1 MKLQNPWIKLTGSL
15 NQDDANRIAALE
27 AACARTDQVAFKLE
41 LPYKLGVAA
50 GAELSEKAPDTN
62 ELMYFDGERL
72 IGYIGI
78 GCFGGHG
85 SPPELMGMVDPEYRG
100 QGVFSVLHSL
110 AISDLKRRGCDKA
123 LLLSDG
129 SSVSGLRF
137 IQKIGAAR
145 DHSEYEMYL
154 KRAGES
160 RDNLVSGI
168 KLRKASNADAKEVAR
183 QNAIYFGDEHVDDAE
198 GARVLLLPEE
208 EEKRGMTIFL
218 AERCGQAVGKVHLQ
232 LIDGLGGIYGLG
244 VLPEHRKKGLGRAI
258 LTMAVQWLKGAGAQ
272 EVMLQVVT
280 DNLNA
285 LRLYESCGF
294 ETTSV
299 MEYYGL
305 PLYRCDVCP

>member
-1 MKLQNPWIKLTGSL
+1 MILQNPWIKLTGSL
-15 NQDDANRIAALE
+15 NQGDANRIAELE
-27 AACARTDQVAFKLE
+27 AVCARTDQLTLKLE

-50 GAELSEKAPDTN
+50 NAVLSEKAPQIN

-78 GCFGGHG
+78 GCFGGS

-100 QGVFSVLHSL
+100 QGVFLALHNL
-110 AISDLKRRGCDKA
+110 AISELKRRGCDKA

-129 SSVSGLRF
+129 RSVSGLGF
-137 IQKIGAAR
+137 IQKAGAVR

-154 KRAGES
+154 KRAGAR
-160 RDNLVSGI
+160 RDNIVSDI
-168 KLRKASNADAKEVAR
+168 ILRKASNADAKEVAR
-183 QNAIYFGDEHVDDAE
+183 QNAIYFGDDHVEDGQGTHA
-198 GARVLLLPEE
+198 LLLPEE

-218 AERCGQAVGKVHLQ
+218 AERCGQVVGKVHLQ
-232 LIDGLGGIYGLG
+232 LIDGLGCIYGLG

-258 LTMAVQWLKGAGAQ
+258 LTMAVQLLKGAGAQ

-285 LRLYESCGF
+285 LRLYEACGF
-294 ETTSV
+294 EPTSV
-299 MEYYGL
+299 MEYHGVSL
-305 PLYRCDVCP
+305 CSA